1 VVIGFEF
8 RASLTMDMT
17 DDCGEED
24 SPFCP
29 RKITFQL
36 VNSTIFSSF
45 DGTWSMRFH
54 SRGQWFDPVAQRH
67 RFRYKTLL
75 TYSVFVRPKGPVPVI
90 ALEWR
95 IREDVPRNL
104 LAVKLAAEGYGD
116 DMLAYEGS

>member
-1 VVIGFEF
+1 
-8 RASLTMDMT
+8 
-17 DDCGEED
+17 
-24 SPFCP
+24 
-29 RKITFQL
+29 
-36 VNSTIFSSF
+36 
-45 DGTWSMRFH
+45 MRFH